1 MKQIGNVIAAHEMGR
16 AIVAHVLRE
25 RSGRL
30 EGVERVSMVP
40 RSKDW
45 SRTIFDRSSDEE
57 YTLTVRSKMLDRIR
71 VILSGRAAEDLLF
84 EDPTTYGNKD
94 LEAGYRCSKFS
105 TLFLLNC
112 TTVYSD
118 YFCLVGHE
126 A

>member
-16 AIVAHVLRE
+16 AVVAFILRE

-40 RSKDW
+40 RGKDW

-57 YTLTVRSKMLDRIR
+57 YTLTARAKVLDRIR
-71 VILSGRAAEDLLF
+71 VTMSGRAAEDLLF

-94 LEAGYRCSKFS
+94 LEAAYRCNKR
-105 TLFLLNC
+105 
-112 TTVYSD
+112 TVMFYPTMQLCIWD
-118 YFCLVGHE
+118 C
-126 A
+126 